1 VITLAKWSLGV
12 LLLGS
17 LVAILAANFRR
28 DPDFALF
35 KWKLNHEAPV
45 EVKLDPA
52 RRGRI
57 VRTVEAPGKIEADTE
72 VKISAQVMGR
82 IVKLGDK
89 KEITRTG
96 DTEYAKDATLKE
108 GDTIKEGEKV
118 VELDKVQYQA
128 DVGSAEARVK
138 RLESAIADAE
148 ANLDKSQRDVA
159 RTRPLFLNNSVTSTE
174 MADMETLL
182 KKDKARLAMAKAEL
196 IEARAALVKIKEDL
210 LRTTIRSPINGI
222 VSQLMAKEGEVVVIG
237 TMNNAGT
244 VIMSISDFDTRVV
257 RARID
262 ENNIALVKEGQ
273 KVVIHLQNDD
283 TLALTGTVERISPKG
298 VKPGGAQAAAGTND
312 NDAAIF
318 ETIIRIDSPPPQV
331 RLGMN
336 ANVEIQVDERSNALV
351 VPTQAVLHRQAREL
365 PPELRQQL
373 EDHYLKVP
381 GVKDPSRRY
390 HQVVFINDNG
400 VARCRLVKIG
410 ISDESRVEIVSGL
423 EESESVIV
431 GPYRVFEKL
440 KDGALI
446 KELIE
451 QDEVKTA
458 GSPINLEVD

>member
-1 VITLAKWSLGV
+1 VSTLVKWSLGV

-17 LVAILAANFRR
+17 LGAILAANFQR
-28 DPDFALF
+28 DPGFALF
-35 KWKLNHEAPV
+35 KWKLNQEAPV
-45 EVKLDPA
+45 EVKLAPA
-52 RRGRI
+52 TLGRI

-82 IVKLGDK
+82 IVRLRNKSG
-89 KEITRTG
+89 
-96 DTEYAKDATLKE
+96 TLLQE
-108 GDTIKEGEKV
+108 GDRIFEDQVV

-138 RLESAIADAE
+138 RLDASIATFE
-148 ANLDKSQRDVA
+148 ADLDKSQRDVE
-159 RTRPLFLNNSVTSTE
+159 RTRQLFIQKAVSPVE
-174 MADMETLL
+174 MADLETLL
-182 KKDKARLAMAKAEL
+182 KKDKAHLAMAKAEL
-196 IEARAALVKIKEDL
+196 VEAKAALLKIKEDL
-210 LRTTIRSPINGI
+210 ERTTIRSPINGI

-244 VIMSISDFDTRVV
+244 VILCISDFDTRVV

-273 KVVIHLQNDD
+273 KVAIHLQNDD
-283 TLALTGTVERISPKG
+283 NLALTGKVERISPKG
-298 VKPGGAQAAAGTND
+298 VKPGGGQAAAGSND

-336 ANVEIQVDERSNALV
+336 ANVEIQVDERSNSLS

-365 PPELRQQL
+365 PAALRQEL

-400 VARCRLVKIG
+400 AARCRLVKTG
-410 ISDESRVEIVSGL
+410 ISDENRVEIVSGL
-423 EESESVIV
+423 GEGESVIV

-440 KDGALI
+440 TDGKPI

-451 QDEVKTA
+451 QDDVRNA
-458 GSPINLEVD
+458 GSPISVNID